1 MFGSIFS
8 TAVIIIIVYLII
20 IAVALTAIKL
30 GIYTAFDFV
39 YEKSL
44 WLYYIVFYSIAL
56 LVISLTVIIIDK
68 YNLEMVLEPIQRSY
82 FAHGMYLISL
92 VIIAPLTLI
101 EYFYFYNKHFNYE
114 SKKKY
119 IVSLVVGYIAD
130 SLFLLMGSYFLTYV
144 IMFIVG

>member
-1 MFGSIFS
+1 MFGSIFG
-8 TAVIIIIVYLII
+8 TAVVIIIYLTI

-30 GIYTAFDFV
+30 GIYTAFDFM
-39 YEKSL
+39 YEKIL
-44 WLYYIVFYSIAL
+44 WLYYIAFYSIIL

-68 YNLEMVLEPIQRSY
+68 YNLEMVLGPIQRSY

-92 VIIAPLTLI
+92 GVIAPFNLV

-114 SKKKY
+114 SRKKY
-119 IVSLVVGYIAD
+119 IVSLLVGYIAD